1 MSNVFVF
8 RRPPHGVITEYFGG
22 GKGGST
28 TTTNNVTQIPPEVL
42 ARYNAV
48 NARAETVAQAPYQAY
63 SQDPN
68 AFVAPLSQTQQAG
81 IQNTNTMAGAAQP
94 YYGAAT
100 GLAAQSTGS
109 VNPSGLNVGQYMN
122 PYTQSV
128 VNATQAAMNQQQG
141 QQLSQQQAEAIKGG
155 AFGGERAGLQ
165 RAQLMGQQGLAQ
177 AQAIAPLYQQN
188 YNQALAAAQQQQ
200 GVGLGAEQANRQNL
214 QNAAQLF
221 GSIGTNAQQAGLAG
235 AQAQMQA
242 GQQQQQTQ
250 QAGLQALYNQFQQQ
264 QGFPY
269 QQAQFL
275 ANIAEGTGA
284 LSGNA
289 TSGTSTTTGG
299 GGFFS
304 DERLKENI
312 QRVGET
318 DDGQPIYRYNYKGDK
333 NTQIGL
339 LAQDVEKHHPEAVG
353 SSQGYKTVD
362 YKKATED
369 AIHKEDG
376 GALSGTDA
384 YSIGAPSAMLRENS
398 GKGLGAM
405 PSLPQAFMGGRDI
418 PIETGANAAGLAAM
432 RSPAVTGFA
441 PGVREGKQAE
451 LASLQSSIANPG
463 PNSNLL
469 GSGPEYLQSRVN
481 TLQDWLNQN
490 NSQGGLVGPQGGS
503 FARGGLADGG
513 YMNPA
518 LAYYSPQQ
526 AQQGVFQLQPNQ
538 QRQILQGQQMQTPQR
553 PQQPDAV
560 TSAMNMAKLVEMG
573 NKARPDF
580 LRSDA
585 DVKARAQTAEAIKAR
600 EVLDIGKARKL
611 EEAGGDGYGSPEE
624 GDDLARGGVAG
635 GRHHYSL
642 GGGNP
647 YGSLGGGNDLLGDT
661 IKEQDV
667 SRRISGDKATPPPQP
682 KQQSGGLGDIASAGL
697 KAKGIY
703 DMGSK
708 GGSWAAGKLGL
719 GEASPTAMSA
729 TSTEAVPG
737 VAGGMAAPAAGGVVP
752 EVAAPVI
759 PEAVIAAAPE
769 TLVAAAPEALTA
781 VAGGAEAAAAAAA
794 AAEAA
799 AAASAMDF
807 LPFLLLKRGGV
818 VPRRHHFD
826 DGGFLVPDEYST
838 AEPGLAGAEGG
849 DEVAATGGDS
859 GETTTIGR
867 TAPAVRPARPAT
879 LGDAVE
885 PVRAAAPPKPSKS
898 FLPEITSEGVR
909 DTLSSENFWVPALAG
924 LGSMLASPNKTLA
937 GAIGSGLVGG
947 TGAYTEMQKQNALQT
962 KQRFELAKDL
972 FKGPVEGDDKKLYWR
987 HVPSGKLVPQEEY
1000 ERLYSDFVRGSAGTP
1015 RSTAPSSDT
1024 PAVATARSV
1033 IAEEPPKPIKAP
1045 TVPPASAAATAEAP
1059 APVTPP
1065 VQPPAAAAPVQGEAP
1080 LKNKAQIKNEMLA
1093 NPQAWADAPPEGN
1106 PILLRQKAAKMES
1119 EVAELRAKARRI
1131 ATTMPENTTEGTRL
1145 TAEANQLDNNRKEY
1159 IDRSNQILNDAAELA
1174 YDRQLKLS
1182 QGRIAQEIGRGK
1194 VPTTP
1199 SVKLP
1204 EGMTVA
1210 EAETNPDRL
1219 GDRIKFNMDNYA
1231 ELKARGEIDEANK
1244 YLAAADKDRDR
1255 LATLIGTEFTTSSD
1269 TVYKINPQAPVY
1281 NVTKPKALPA
1291 DYKSNIDPNTG
1302 AVVSK
1307 PISEFVGYPE
1317 TGGHPVDPQLIGK
1330 KVIVKEGTDKK
1341 KTNSIAQ
1348 SNEAEKEFV
1357 NGAEKAQEAIATTL
1371 KFSTAAKIL
1380 EAKGANTTKAEMSN
1394 LARGLGLDLLAD
1406 QILSAKD
1413 ETAAFIALKTNVD
1426 QAIQQASAAFPRI
1439 TQNEFAVTK
1448 KEATASIDAPFG
1460 ASYSLAQTQ
1469 MARALWQNALLSD
1482 WEKEKRMSG
1491 TTNFNAFRDVWQRA
1505 HPKGMFEESAARALG
1520 NFKGQDLPK
1529 KTEFTEGVVY
1539 VMPKNAGTTK
1549 LGEAFIKKGLRPGDL
1564 FVMNGVNHQEGDF
1577 GEPTRVSPTEA
1588 YKVHLRAPVLT
1599 YGAR

>member
-81 IQNTNTMAGAAQP
+81 IQNTNAMAGAAQP

-141 QQLSQQQAEAIKGG
+141 QQLSQQQAEAIRGG

-214 QNAAQLF
+214 QNAATLF

-235 AQAQMQA
+235 AQAQLAA
-242 GQQQQQTQ
+242 GQAQQQTQ

-275 ANIAEGTGA
+275 ANIATGTGA

-289 TSGTSTTTGG
+289 SSGTSTTTGG

-312 QRVGET
+312 KKVGET
-318 DDGQPIYRYNYKGDK
+318 NDGQPIYRYNYKGDPR
-333 NTQIGL
+333 TQIGL
-339 LAQDVEKHHPEAVG
+339 LAQDVEKDHPEAVG

-369 AIHKEDG
+369 AVHKEDG

-418 PIETGANAAGLAAM
+418 PIEAGASGAGLAAL
-432 RSPAVTGFA
+432 RAPQA
-441 PGVREGKQAE
+441 PGYSVGTREGKQAE
-451 LASLQSSIANPG
+451 LDSLLSAQNQPPG
-463 PNSNLL
+463 PNGALL
-469 GSGPEYLQSRVN
+469 GSGPGYIQSRIG
-481 TLQDWLNQN
+481 TLQDWLNKNQ
-490 NSQGGLVGPQGGS
+490 SQGGLVSGPGN
-503 FARGGLADGG
+503 FARGGLAEGD

-518 LAYYSPQQ
+518 LQFYGRQQ
-526 AQQGVFQLQPNQ
+526 DQGGLYGAQLQPLA
-538 QRQILQGQQMQTPQR
+538 QRQILQGTPMQAPQQR
-553 PQQPDAV
+553 QQPDAI
-560 TSAMNMAKLVEMG
+560 TSANQMAGLVG
-573 NKARPDF
+573 NLNSAYKARPDF
-580 LRSDA
+580 LRSAEDVVNRKNEQLYRDSMREEYFKKHGIEPAKIA
-585 DVKARAQTAEAIKAR
+585 DKA
-600 EVLDIGKARKL
+600 DSG
-611 EEAGGDGYGSPEE
+611 
-624 GDDLARGGVAG
+624 GDDLLEGGDEFARGGYAG
-635 GRHHYSL
+635 RGYV
-642 GGGNP
+642 NP
-647 YGSLGGGNDLLGDT
+647 YGGLGGNDILGP
-661 IKEQDV
+661 IIEEQDT
-667 SRRISGDKATPPPQP
+667 SRRLSNDKVTPPPQP
-682 KQQSGGLGDIASAGL
+682 KQQSSGLGELAQMANTGKSL
-697 KAKGIY
+697 Y
-703 DMGSK
+703 K
-708 GGSWAAGKLGL
+708 GGEWAAGKLGL
-719 GEASPTAMSA
+719 GAPETAMSA
-729 TSTEAVPG
+729 TSTSALPG
-737 VAGGMAAPAAGGVVP
+737 VAGGVVP
-752 EVAAPVI
+752 EAVTAAV
-759 PEAVIAAAPE
+759 
-769 TLVAAAPEALTA
+769 PEALTA
-781 VAGGAEAAAAAAA
+781 AVPEALTAAAPEVLTAAIPEAAASI
-794 AAEAA
+794 AE
-799 AAASAMDF
+799 F
-807 LPFLLLKRGGV
+807 LPFLLLKNGGAVPHRKNYQDRGFV
-818 VPRRHHFD
+818 
-826 DGGFLVPDEYST
+826 VPDEYST

-849 DEVAATGGDS
+849 NEVAATGGD
-859 GETTTIGR
+859 GGLTVVGR
-867 TAPAVRPARPAT
+867 AAPDVRPAPRPTPENAVVAT
-879 LGDAVE
+879 TPRARE
-885 PVRAAAPPKPSKS
+885 PGLNPPKS

-972 FKGPVEGDDKKLYWR
+972 FKGPVEGEDKKLYWR

-1015 RSTAPSSDT
+1015 RSTAPSSET
-1024 PAVATARSV
+1024 PAVNIAREV
-1033 IAEEPPKPIKAP
+1033 VTEEKPRPVKTSAA
-1045 TVPPASAAATAEAP
+1045 PPASAAATTEAP
-1059 APVTPP
+1059 APVPDAAQAQAG
-1065 VQPPAAAAPVQGEAP
+1065 QPPAAPVPAEGQP
-1080 LKNKAQIKNEMLA
+1080 VLKNKTQIKNEMLSS
-1093 NPQAWADAPPEGN
+1093 PQTWADAPRERN
-1106 PILLRQKAAKMES
+1106 PILLRQEAARLEG
-1119 EVAELRAKARRI
+1119 EVRQLRDKARRI
-1131 ATTMPENTTEGTRL
+1131 ATTMPENTTEGPRL
-1145 TAEANQLDNNRKEY
+1145 TSEANQLDANRKEM
-1159 IDRSNQILNDAAELA
+1159 IERSEKILDEAAEIA
-1174 YDRQLKLS
+1174 YEDQKAQS
-1182 QGRIAQEIGRGK
+1182 VGRTAQTVGRTA

-1199 SVKLP
+1199 DVPLP
-1204 EGMTVA
+1204 KGMTVA
-1210 EAETNPDRL
+1210 QAENDPDYL
-1219 GDRIKFNMDNYA
+1219 GDRIKSNMEKYN
-1231 ELKARGEIDEANK
+1231 ELKARGALKEAGDYYAK
-1244 YLAAADKDRDR
+1244 VEKDRAH
-1255 LATLIGTEFTTSSD
+1255 LQTVIGTEYTTPEGTKYS
-1269 TVYKINPQAPVY
+1269 VHPNAEVF
-1281 NVTKPKALPA
+1281 NVTQPKPIPK
-1291 DYKSNIDPNTG
+1291 DYKANVDPNTG
-1302 AVVSK
+1302 IVVSK
-1307 PISEFVGYPE
+1307 PIGEFIGYPE
-1317 TGGHPVDPQLIGK
+1317 TGGHPVSPALIGK
-1330 KVIVKEGTDKK
+1330 KAVIRGEGDKRLIASK
-1341 KTNSIAQ
+1341 AQ
-1348 SNEAEKEFV
+1348 SDEAEKEFV
-1357 NGAEKAQEAIATTL
+1357 NGAERAQEAIATTL

-1426 QAIQQASAAFPRI
+1426 QAIQQASAAFSRI

-1529 KTEFTEGVVY
+1529 MTEFTEGVVY
-1539 VMPKNAGTTK
+1539 VMPKNAEKTA
-1549 LGEAFIKKGLRPGDL
+1549 LGRKFIDKGFRPGDL

-1577 GEPTRVSPTEA
+1577 GEPTKVAPA
-1588 YKVHLRAPVLT
+1588 DAFKVHLRAPVLT